1 MDLNKLFR
9 PKKLAI
15 IGGYWADF
23 VFDENIKIGFKG
35 KIWHINPK
43 RSSSKKK
50 KYYKSLAD
58 LPSIP
63 DCVYI
68 AVSNNL
74 TIKLMKD
81 ISDMGAGGAVCLA
94 SRFSELNTLEG
105 KEKTKK
111 LLANSGK
118 TPFLG
123 PNCYGFINYFDRVSV
138 WSDQVAGNQTNK
150 GVAIICQS
158 GTIGNTISFNH
169 RSLPI
174 GYIISLGNQAKIGI
188 EDTIEYA
195 LKDKR
200 VTAIGIYAEGFTSI
214 NKLIRVLKISKE
226 KKIPIAIVKVGRS
239 KVASETI
246 LTHTGSLSGKEN
258 IYDALFKRM
267 GVARCETL
275 SELTELLKYFHTHG
289 VISNDQI
296 SIMGPSGGDM
306 AMLGD
311 AAETLNLKFGKI
323 KPQIKTDLKKVN
335 HSGVIVSNPFDMQT
349 YNWND
354 PDNIEKSFNIFFK
367 NNFSSISL
375 MLDFPNMEKCDTD
388 EWDAIVDKFIKVAKK
403 YKNGSLISSLSDTMP
418 KHIRD
423 KCINNGI
430 SPLQGMKEALFTIKK
445 AIEIGSIWKN
455 ESAVKNYKIKK
466 KKKNKNIKTYS
477 EFESKKFLKKIG
489 IKTPK
494 GIISNKI
501 KLKKDSAKIGFPLV
515 AKIHS
520 NQIFHKSEHNGVIT
534 NIKNINELVSKTK
547 KFKNQILL
555 EQMVKDSL
563 IEILIGI
570 KIDDEFGPVIVIG
583 AGGIYTELIRETK
596 TLLLPLTKKD
606 IQNELKN
613 MKIGKILFGYRN
625 QDRADIDSL
634 IKTILSLSKFAEKN
648 INKLHEIEINPL
660 IVCKKNK
667 GVFAVDALIHYFEEL

>member
-23 VFDENIKIGFKG
+23 VYDENIKIGFKG

-43 RSSSKKK
+43 RRTTKKK

-68 AVSNNL
+68 AVSNDL

-81 ISDMGAGGAVCLA
+81 VSDIGAGGAVCLA
-94 SRFSELNTLEG
+94 SRFSELNTSEG

-111 LLANSGK
+111 LIDNSGK

-174 GYIISLGNQAKIGI
+174 GYIISLGNQAKLSI
-188 EDTIEYA
+188 EDTIEYT

-214 NKLIRVLKISKE
+214 DKLIRVFKISKE

-323 KPQIKTDLKKVN
+323 KPQIKNDLKKVN
-335 HSGVIVSNPFDMQT
+335 HPGVIVSNPFDMQT

-354 PDNIEKSFNIFFK
+354 PDNIEKTFKIFFK

-388 EWDAIVDKFIKVAKK
+388 EWDAIVNKFIKVAKK

-455 ESAVKNYKIKK
+455 ESAVKNYKVKRQ
-466 KKKNKNIKTYS
+466 NKNIKTYS
-477 EFESKKFLKKIG
+477 EFESKKILKKIG
-489 IKTPK
+489 IRIPK
-494 GIISNKI
+494 GIISDKI

-520 NQIFHKSEHNGVIT
+520 NMIFHKSEHNGVKT
-534 NIKNINELVSKTK
+534 NIKNFNELISKTK
-547 KFKNQILL
+547 TFKNQILL
-555 EQMVKDSL
+555 EKMVKDSL

-606 IQNELKN
+606 IHNELKN

>member
-23 VFDENIKIGFKG
+23 VYDENIKIGFKG

-43 RSSSKKK
+43 RRTTKKK

-68 AVSNNL
+68 AVSNDL

-94 SRFSELNTLEG
+94 SRFSELNTTEG

-111 LLANSGK
+111 LIDNSGK

-239 KVASETI
+239 KIASKTI

-311 AAETLNLKFGKI
+311 AAEALNLKFGKI
-323 KPQIKTDLKKVN
+323 KPQIKNDLKKVN
-335 HSGVIVSNPFDMQT
+335 HPGVIVSNPFDMQT

-354 PDNIEKSFNIFFK
+354 PDNIEKTFKIFFK

-388 EWDAIVDKFIKVAKK
+388 EWDAIVNKFIKVAKK

-455 ESAVKNYKIKK
+455 ESAVKNYKVKRQ
-466 KKKNKNIKTYS
+466 NKNIKTYS
-477 EFESKKFLKKIG
+477 EFESKKILKKIG
-489 IKTPK
+489 IRIPK
-494 GIISNKI
+494 GIISDKI

-520 NQIFHKSEHNGVIT
+520 NKIFHKSEHNGVKT
-534 NIKNINELVSKTK
+534 NIKNFNELISKTK
-547 KFKNQILL
+547 TFKNQILL
-555 EQMVKDSL
+555 EKMVKDSL

>member
-1 MDLNKLFR
+1 MNLSKLFR

-68 AVSNNL
+68 AVSNDL

-111 LLANSGK
+111 LVANSGK

-123 PNCYGFINYFDRVSV
+123 PNCYGFINYFDKVSV
-138 WSDQVAGNQTNK
+138 WSDQVAGSQTNK

-174 GYIISLGNQAKIGI
+174 GYIISLGNQAKISI

-311 AAETLNLKFGKI
+311 AAEALNLKFGKI

-335 HSGVIVSNPFDMQT
+335 HPGVIVSNPFDMQT

-354 PDNIEKSFNIFFK
+354 PDNIEKTFKIFFK

-466 KKKNKNIKTYS
+466 KNKNIKTYS

-489 IKTPK
+489 IKIPK

-606 IQNELKN
+606 IQNELKH

-634 IKTILSLSKFAEKN
+634 IKVILSLSKFAEKN

>member
-23 VFDENIKIGFKG
+23 VYDENIKIGFKG

-43 RSSSKKK
+43 RSTSKKK

-68 AVSNNL
+68 AVSNDL

-81 ISDMGAGGAVCLA
+81 VSDMGAGGAVCLA
-94 SRFSELNTLEG
+94 SRFSELNTSEG

-111 LLANSGK
+111 LIDNSGK

-174 GYIISLGNQAKIGI
+174 GYIISLGNQAKLSI
-188 EDTIEYA
+188 EDTIEYT

-214 NKLIRVLKISKE
+214 DKLIRVLKISKE

-323 KPQIKTDLKKVN
+323 KPKIKNDLKKVN
-335 HSGVIVSNPFDMQT
+335 HPGVIVSNPFDMQT

-354 PDNIEKSFNIFFK
+354 PDNIEKTFKIFFK

-375 MLDFPNMEKCDTD
+375 MLDFPNMEKCDTH
-388 EWDAIVDKFIKVAKK
+388 EWDAIVNKYIKVAKK

-455 ESAVKNYKIKK
+455 EFAVKNYKVKRE
-466 KKKNKNIKTYS
+466 NKNIKTYS
-477 EFESKKFLKKIG
+477 EFESKKILKKIG
-489 IKTPK
+489 IRIPK
-494 GIISNKI
+494 GIISDKI

-520 NQIFHKSEHNGVIT
+520 NTIFHKSEHNGVKT
-534 NIKNINELVSKTK
+534 NIKNFNELISKTK
-547 KFKNQILL
+547 TFKNQILL
-555 EQMVKDSL
+555 EKMVKDSL

-613 MKIGKILFGYRN
+613 MKIGKILLGYRN
-625 QDRADIDSL
+625 KDKADIDSL
-634 IKTILSLSKFAEKN
+634 IKTILLLSKYAEKIL
-648 INKLHEIEINPL
+648 INCTK
-660 IVCKKNK
+660 
-667 GVFAVDALIHYFEEL
+667 

>member
-23 VFDENIKIGFKG
+23 VYDENIKIGFKG

-43 RSSSKKK
+43 RRTTKKK

-68 AVSNNL
+68 AVSNDL

-81 ISDMGAGGAVCLA
+81 VSDIGAGGAVCLA
-94 SRFSELNTLEG
+94 SRFSELNTSEG

-111 LLANSGK
+111 LIDNSGK

-174 GYIISLGNQAKIGI
+174 GYIISLGNQAKLSI
-188 EDTIEYA
+188 EDTIEYT

-214 NKLIRVLKISKE
+214 DKLIRVFKISKE

-323 KPQIKTDLKKVN
+323 KPQIKNDLKKIN
-335 HSGVIVSNPFDMQT
+335 HPGVIVSNPFDMQT

-354 PDNIEKSFNIFFK
+354 PDNIEKTFKIFFK

-388 EWDAIVDKFIKVAKK
+388 EWDAIVNKFIKVAKK

-455 ESAVKNYKIKK
+455 ESAVKNYKVKRQ
-466 KKKNKNIKTYS
+466 NKNIKTYS
-477 EFESKKFLKKIG
+477 EFESKKILKKIG
-489 IKTPK
+489 IRIPK
-494 GIISNKI
+494 GIISDKI

-520 NQIFHKSEHNGVIT
+520 NTIFHKSEHNGVKT
-534 NIKNINELVSKTK
+534 NIKNFNELISKTK
-547 KFKNQILL
+547 TFKNQILL
-555 EQMVKDSL
+555 EKMVKDSL

>member
-1 MDLNKLFR
+1 MNLNKLFR

-23 VFDENIKIGFKG
+23 VYDENIKIGFKG

-43 RSSSKKK
+43 RNTSKKK

-68 AVSNNL
+68 AVSNDL

-81 ISDMGAGGAVCLA
+81 IADMGAGGAVCLA

-239 KVASETI
+239 KIASKTI

-323 KPQIKTDLKKVN
+323 KPQIKNDLKKVN
-335 HSGVIVSNPFDMQT
+335 HPGVIVSNPFDMQT

-354 PDNIEKSFNIFFK
+354 PDNIEKTFKIFFK

-375 MLDFPNMEKCDTD
+375 MLDFPNMEKCDTH
-388 EWDAIVDKFIKVAKK
+388 EWDAIVNKFIKVAKK

-455 ESAVKNYKIKK
+455 ESAVKNYKVKRQ
-466 KKKNKNIKTYS
+466 NKNIKTYS
-477 EFESKKFLKKIG
+477 EFESKKILKKIG
-489 IKTPK
+489 IRIPK
-494 GIISNKI
+494 GIISDKI
-501 KLKKDSAKIGFPLV
+501 KLKKDSAKIGYPLV

-520 NQIFHKSEHNGVIT
+520 NMIFHKSELNGVKT
-534 NIKNINELVSKTK
+534 NIKNFNELISKTK
-547 KFKNQILL
+547 TFKNQILL
-555 EQMVKDSL
+555 EKMVKDSL

-596 TLLLPLTKKD
+596 TLLLPLTKND

>member
-23 VFDENIKIGFKG
+23 VYDENIKIGFKG

-43 RSSSKKK
+43 RRTTKKK

-68 AVSNNL
+68 AVSNDL

-81 ISDMGAGGAVCLA
+81 VSDMGAGGAVCLA
-94 SRFSELNTLEG
+94 SRFSELNTSEG

-111 LLANSGK
+111 LIDNSGK

-323 KPQIKTDLKKVN
+323 KPQIKNDLKKVN
-335 HSGVIVSNPFDMQT
+335 HPGVIVSNPFDMQT

-354 PDNIEKSFNIFFK
+354 PDNIEKTFKIFFK

-388 EWDAIVDKFIKVAKK
+388 EWDAIVNKFIKVAKK

-455 ESAVKNYKIKK
+455 ESAVKNYKVKR
-466 KKKNKNIKTYS
+466 KNKNIKTYS
-477 EFESKKFLKKIG
+477 EFESKKILKKIG
-489 IKTPK
+489 IRIPK
-494 GIISNKI
+494 GIISDKI

-520 NQIFHKSEHNGVIT
+520 NKIFHKSEHNGVKT
-534 NIKNINELVSKTK
+534 NIKNFNELISKTK
-547 KFKNQILL
+547 TFKNQILL
-555 EQMVKDSL
+555 EKMVKDSL

>member
-1 MDLNKLFR
+1 MNLSKLFR

-68 AVSNNL
+68 AVSNDL

-81 ISDMGAGGAVCLA
+81 ISDMGVGGAVCLA
-94 SRFSELNTLEG
+94 SRFSELNNLEG

-111 LLANSGK
+111 LVANSGK

-123 PNCYGFINYFDRVSV
+123 PNCYGFINYFDKVSV
-138 WSDQVAGNQTNK
+138 WSDQVAGSQTNK

-174 GYIISLGNQAKIGI
+174 GYIISLGNQAKISI

-239 KVASETI
+239 RVASETI

-335 HSGVIVSNPFDMQT
+335 HPGVIVSNPFDMQT

-354 PDNIEKSFNIFFK
+354 PDNIEKTFKIFFK

-466 KKKNKNIKTYS
+466 KKKKNIKTYS

-547 KFKNQILL
+547 KFKNQILI
-555 EQMVKDSL
+555 EKMVKDSL
-563 IEILIGI
+563 IEILVGI

-625 QDRADIDSL
+625 QDRADTNSL
-634 IKTILSLSKFAEKN
+634 IKAILSLSKFAEKN
-648 INKLHEIEINPL
+648 INKLYEIEINPL